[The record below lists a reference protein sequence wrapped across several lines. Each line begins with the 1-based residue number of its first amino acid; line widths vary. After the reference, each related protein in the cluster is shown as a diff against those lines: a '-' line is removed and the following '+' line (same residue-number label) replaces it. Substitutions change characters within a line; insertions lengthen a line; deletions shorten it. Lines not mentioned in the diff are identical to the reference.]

1 MSECDGE
8 VYGENSGI
16 LNYILFFWALFME
29 GVNSSLLK
37 VDFGSALYFCVLV
50 HLLPL

>member
-16 LNYILFFWALFME
+16 LNYIFFWALFME
-29 GVNSSLLK
+29 EVNSSLPE

-50 HLLPL
+50 HLLLL